1 MSKNSSNVSHGHRL
15 DKALFAAGIQCAK
28 RLYLEYHDPKAAPAP
43 SESRQSFAEMGQR
56 LAEMAR
62 EGFPKGDTVEE
73 SDHAKATAQTQALLA
88 GKGDSAIFNAAFE
101 RDGVEI
107 RCDIV
112 LPNRDGESLDIF
124 EVKAGTKVKPRHVM
138 DVALQMWVID
148 GTDYKVNRASL
159 LHLDAEFRHDGAKS
173 FPVHK
178 LFKNVD
184 VTKKARK
191 RKRRIADYIENFHHI
206 LDDQTTLELPTGTW
220 CINPIPCNHLP
231 NCRKSAPEHPLLEL
245 PDLTPAQESELHQVG
260 IESIKQIDAGMES
273 LTPMQRRVLGGL
285 AKDALVTEPII
296 REEFETIVL
305 PVCFVSA
312 GLALQVLPRFAHSRP
327 WQHLPF
333 QWNAQIIHEDGKV
346 EQRSYLADGSGDPR
360 TEFVSSLALC
370 IEDVGTV
377 VTWSRRLEPTLRQ
390 IMEDSPE
397 LKQDVRGLLQ
407 MDPIALDLLVREGV
421 YHPNMHGSF
430 EIGSVR
436 AALMNEDNPGSGAG
450 RIVDDDEARSAF
462 ERLLNPR
469 TRSTTRDRLRGELE
483 EFGARNCSWMVD
495 IYKVLGAS

>member
-1 MSKNSSNVSHGHRL
+1 MSKNSSSVSHGHRL

-28 RLYLEYHDPKAAPAP
+28 RLYLEYHSPKSSPPP

-62 EGFPKGDTVEE
+62 EGFPKGDTIDEP
-73 SDHAKATAQTQALLA
+73 DHAKATAKTKSLLE
-88 GKGDSAIFNAAFE
+88 KEGDSAIFNAAFE

-107 RCDIV
+107 RCDIL

-138 DVALQMWVID
+138 DVALQMWVIE
-148 GTDYKVNRASL
+148 GINYKVNRASL
-159 LHLDAEFRHDGAKS
+159 LHLDAGFCHDGAEA
-173 FPVHK
+173 FPIHK

-191 RKRRIADYIENFHHI
+191 RKRRIAEYIENFQHI
-206 LDDQTTLELPTGTW
+206 LDDETTLELPTGTW

-231 NCRKSAPEHPLLEL
+231 NCRKSAPAHPLLEL
-245 PDLTPAQESELHQVG
+245 PDLTPAQESELHLLG
-260 IESIKQIDAGMES
+260 IESIEQIDPKTES

-285 AKDALVTEPII
+285 SKGSLVAESVI
-296 REEFETIVL
+296 REEFETIVF

-312 GLALQVLPRFAHSRP
+312 GLALQVLPRFPQSRP

-346 EQRSYLADGSGDPR
+346 EYRTYLADGSGDPR
-360 TEFVSSLALC
+360 SEFVATLARC

-390 IMEDSPE
+390 IMEDFPD

-421 YHPNMHGSF
+421 YHPGMHGSY
-430 EIGSVR
+430 EISSVR
-436 AALMNEDNPGSGAG
+436 AALMNEETPTSGAG
-450 RIVDDDEARSAF
+450 LIVDDDAARSAF

-469 TRSTTRDRLRGELE
+469 IRSTTRSRLKGELE
-483 EFGARNCSWMVD
+483 EYGAKVCSWMVD
-495 IYKVLGAS
+495 IYKTLGAT